1 MSITLIANT
10 GLQFFSFETKIDFA
24 IQKEIKFRYIER
36 YDSRRRKFWF
46 DEVVVLKSEDE
57 VYARKSELENLGYLN
72 SKGVQTDDIDF
83 SKFEHIAETDI
94 FEVGNL
100 NQVFKYFEKK
110 WIPVPFF
117 KKNNINNNFF
127 GPTDWVRIYFERTSD
142 VDIKIML
149 LVDTSTSSKPDDFVS
164 PFIHENPNENVY
176 GICPND
182 QLTMSFVD
190 SLQGC
195 EWVEDYITKLFYTNN
210 VTPEQ
215 PFLKH
220 LANYIFLIRFLRNN
234 EKLPDIQLLSDK
246 LGNVDL
252 DLIIDVGNSNTC
264 AVLFENNPNGT
275 FNFNAVKKLK
285 IQDFSQPFIQRDQ
298 SFSTRIVFKEASFGA
313 LNSELNQN
321 NKFQWPSPARIG
333 FEAERII
340 NDANVELTISR
351 EVKSYNSSPK
361 RYLWDN
367 KIASTEWEYHVDA
380 DDIHPKRVYKRGIS
394 EQIKSDGNIC
404 EDGIFGSKSQFSR
417 KSLMTFV
424 YLEIF
429 SQALRQINSL
439 EFRTIHGNPSKK
451 RQLKR
456 IIISCPTAM
465 TKLEQINLR
474 ECAEQAMRMINKYN
488 ELVFKVEAENDIYA
502 NKVEVIPSVKD
513 LKYDLYNI
521 DKKKDWIYDEAT
533 APQLLFLYGMIK
545 HKFDGNPDLLFNLMG
560 KPGTSLNKTNHNR
573 SLTIGSLDIGGGTTD
588 LMICKY
594 DYNYN
599 EITELTPDPLYWESL
614 NLAGDDLLKEII
626 QQIIIEGK
634 VESPNNAG
642 CTGVIETYARE
653 NGINDVAKKL
663 NGFFGNDSNN
673 IGHKGKLMR
682 TNFLNQIA
690 IPIAIYYLEAAANLV
705 EGKKITFDEIF
716 PDKKPSKDL
725 LNYFEKHFGFRFE
738 SITWNISTKKV
749 NDVIVIV
756 FSRLLKQIANIM
768 DKYACDLII
777 LSGKVFSIQSL
788 EALFSRYHPISPNRL
803 INFNKY
809 WIGRWYPFADNNG
822 YIHDS
827 KTAVTIGSLI
837 AYLGSVSYK
846 LDKFRINT
854 IHLRNK
860 LISTADYIGSIKD
873 AVITDSIIT
882 PKKEEGSIT
891 IHSLPH
897 LIGFKN
903 LNVINYPARNI
914 YSLEFNEDRI
924 METLMK
930 SAQND
935 PNKILDSLEAFK
947 QKLRMR
953 MPYKVTFS
961 REFEKDKE
969 QIVIS
974 EILDHEQNDIAK
986 GYFELNLQTLPE
998 KAGYWLD
1005 TGQFT
1010 LNIRN

>member
-1 MSITLIANT
+1 
-10 GLQFFSFETKIDFA
+10 
-24 IQKEIKFRYIER
+24 
-36 YDSRRRKFWF
+36 
-46 DEVVVLKSEDE
+46 
-57 VYARKSELENLGYLN
+57 
-72 SKGVQTDDIDF
+72 
-83 SKFEHIAETDI
+83 
-94 FEVGNL
+94 
-100 NQVFKYFEKK
+100 
-110 WIPVPFF
+110 
-117 KKNNINNNFF
+117 
-127 GPTDWVRIYFERTSD
+127 
-142 VDIKIML
+142 
-149 LVDTSTSSKPDDFVS
+149 
-164 PFIHENPNENVY
+164 
-176 GICPND
+176 
-182 QLTMSFVD
+182 
-190 SLQGC
+190 
-195 EWVEDYITKLFYTNN
+195 
-210 VTPEQ
+210 
-215 PFLKH
+215 
-220 LANYIFLIRFLRNN
+220 
-234 EKLPDIQLLSDK
+234 
-246 LGNVDL
+246 
-252 DLIIDVGNSNTC
+252 
-264 AVLFENNPNGT
+264 
-275 FNFNAVKKLK
+275 
-285 IQDFSQPFIQRDQ
+285 
-298 SFSTRIVFKEASFGA
+298 
-313 LNSELNQN
+313 
-321 NKFQWPSPARIG
+321 
-333 FEAERII
+333 
-340 NDANVELTISR
+340 
-351 EVKSYNSSPK
+351 
-361 RYLWDN
+361 
-367 KIASTEWEYHVDA
+367 
-380 DDIHPKRVYKRGIS
+380 
-394 EQIKSDGNIC
+394 
-404 EDGIFGSKSQFSR
+404 
-417 KSLMTFV
+417 
-424 YLEIF
+424 
-429 SQALRQINSL
+429 
-439 EFRTIHGNPSKK
+439 
-451 RQLKR
+451 
-456 IIISCPTAM
+456 
-465 TKLEQINLR
+465 
-474 ECAEQAMRMINKYN
+474 
-488 ELVFKVEAENDIYA
+488 
-502 NKVEVIPSVKD
+502 
-513 LKYDLYNI
+513 
-521 DKKKDWIYDEAT
+521 
-533 APQLLFLYGMIK
+533 
-545 HKFDGNPDLLFNLMG
+545 MG

-599 EITELTPDPLYWESL
+599 EITELTPDPLYWESF

-634 VESPNNAG
+634 IENPNNAG
-642 CTGVIETYARE
+642 CTGVIENYARE
-653 NGINDVAKKL
+653 NGITDVAKKL

-690 IPIAIYYLEAAANLV
+690 IPIAIYYLESAANLV
-705 EGKKITFDEIF
+705 EGKKITFEEIF

-738 SITWNISTKKV
+738 SITWTISTKRV
-749 NDVIVIV
+749 NEVIVMV

-777 LSGKVFSIQSL
+777 LSGKVFSIKSL
-788 EALFSRYHPISPNRL
+788 ESLFSRYHPISPNRL

-822 YIHDS
+822 YINDS

-969 QIVIS
+969 QIVIA
-974 EILDHEQNDIAK
+974 EILDHEQNDISK